1 MVSINQ
7 NNNCQVYINKASE
20 TFKKSI
26 PFKIYYLSNKEM
38 SGTHIHTHDYMQV
51 WYVNKGCLEHVVN
64 DKRHILIKGTIF
76 VLPPFVAHQVNR
88 VPEEEVSILG
98 CEFST
103 DFINENI
110 TFNINSI
117 NYSYIDSSLF
127 DFAYLEP
134 FLVSTENIK
143 PGLLLNGTTQSKV
156 ESLFDEML
164 YEFNNE
170 KKYFEINIKADLLKL
185 LAIISREYEKEYMNQ
200 NNGKTFELFEK
211 YKDAINKTIIY
222 INENYSEDLS
232 LEDASKMSMLS
243 QAYFSFIFKQIT
255 GKTFVEY
262 KNALRI
268 AKAIDLMRD
277 KSMSITDICYVVGF
291 NDTAYFSKI
300 FKKDTGI
307 SPSQYRKA
315 FYSK

>member
-1 MVSINQ
+1 MAKINQ
-7 NNNCQVYINKASE
+7 DSKCQVYINKASE
-20 TFKKSI
+20 TFLKSI

-38 SGTHIHTHDYMQV
+38 SGTRIHTHDYMQI
-51 WYVNKGCLEHVVN
+51 WYINKGCLEHMVN
-64 DKRHILIKGTIF
+64 DKCHILIKGTIF
-76 VLPPFVAHQVNR
+76 VLPPFVAHQVKQ
-88 VPEEEVSILG
+88 VPKEEVGIFG

-110 TFNINSI
+110 TYNKNRP
-117 NYSYIDSSLF
+117 YIDSSLF

-143 PGLLLNGTTQSKV
+143 PGLLLNGTIQNRV
-156 ESLFDEML
+156 ETLFDEML
-164 YEFNNE
+164 HEFNNE
-170 KKYFEINIKADLLKL
+170 EEYFEINIKADLLKL
-185 LAIISREYEKEYMNQ
+185 LAIISREYEREYMNQ
-200 NNGKTFELFEK
+200 DNGKTFELFEK
-211 YKDAINKTIIY
+211 YKDAINKTIKFID
-222 INENYSEDLS
+222 ENYSEDLS
-232 LEDASKMSMLS
+232 LEDASKMAMLS

-268 AKAIDLMRD
+268 AKAIDLMKN
-277 KSMSITDICYVVGF
+277 KSMSITDICYTVGF

-315 FYSK
+315 FYTK

>member
-1 MVSINQ
+1 MARINQ
-7 NNNCQVYINKASE
+7 DNKCQVYINKASE

-38 SGTHIHTHDYMQV
+38 SGTYIHTHDYMQI

-64 DKRHILIKGTIF
+64 DKCHIMVKGTIF

-88 VPEEEVSILG
+88 VPEEEASILG

-110 TFNINSI
+110 TYNKNRP
-117 NYSYIDSSLF
+117 YIDSSLF

-134 FLVSTENIK
+134 FLVSTEDIK
-143 PGLLLNGTTQSKV
+143 PGLLLNGTVQSKV
-156 ESLFDEML
+156 ESLFGEML

-170 KKYFEINIKADLLKL
+170 QKYFEINIKADLLKL
-185 LAIISREYEKEYMNQ
+185 LAIISREYEREYMNQ
-200 NNGKTFELFEK
+200 DNGKTFELFEK

-232 LEDASKMSMLS
+232 LEDASKMAMLS
-243 QAYFSFIFKQIT
+243 QAYFSFLFKQIT

-262 KNALRI
+262 KNSLRV

-277 KSMSITDICYVVGF
+277 KSMSITDICYTVGF

-307 SPSQYRKA
+307 SPSRYRKA
-315 FYSK
+315 FYSR